1 MDTKLL
7 KQVRFLRYYTLT
19 ITVVFAGLLV
29 MAFNRDSTHEKFK
42 EIDVE
47 RINIVEKSGKLK
59 LVISN
64 AERQHPGIIDGKV
77 LPKRERPAGMIF
89 FNETG
94 DECGGLVY
102 DGTKKSAGMVFSVDQ
117 YSNDQIMQ
125 LQYSEEENGAQKS
138 RSYGLKLWD
147 RPDGYTAGRLMSD
160 VDSVKR
166 LKDDARMQQFINSL
180 NEQGLLGKER
190 LFVGKTLKE
199 DVGLFIRDDKGR
211 PRIKIFVD
219 KDGKGNIQ
227 FLDTLGKQVP
237 FQ

>member
-1 MDTKLL
+1 MDNKLL

-19 ITVVFAGLLV
+19 ITVVFAGLLI

-64 AERQHPGIIDGKV
+64 AERQHPGIIDGKT

-102 DGTKKSAGMVFSVDQ
+102 DGTKKSAGLVLSVDQ

-125 LQYSEEENGAQKS
+125 LQYSEQQDGAQKS

-147 RPDGYTAGRLMSD
+147 RPDGYTAGQLMSA

-166 LKDDARMQQFINSL
+166 FKDEARMQQFINSL

-199 DVGLFIRDDKGR
+199 DVGLFIRDHKGR

-227 FLDTLGKQVP
+227 FLDTLGNQVP

>member
-1 MDTKLL
+1 MENKLL
-7 KQVRFLRYYTLT
+7 KKVRFLQYYTLT
-19 ITVVFAGLLV
+19 ITVLFAGLLV
-29 MAFNRDSTHEKFK
+29 MAFNRDGSHEKFK

-64 AERQHPGIIDGKV
+64 AERQHPGIIDGKE

-89 FNETG
+89 FNEAG

-102 DGTKKSAGMVFSVDQ
+102 DGTRKSAGMVFSVDQ
-117 YSNDQIMQ
+117 FNNDQIMQ
-125 LQYSEEENGAQKS
+125 LQYSEQENGTQKS

-147 RPDGYTAGRLMSD
+147 RSD
-160 VDSVKR
+160 QFTSGQFMKAIDSVER
-166 LKDDARMQQFINSL
+166 LKDTARMHQLMTSL
-180 NEQGLLGKER
+180 NEKGLLGKER
-190 LFVGKTLKE
+190 LFVGKTKQE
-199 DVGLFIRDDKGR
+199 DVGIFIRDNKGR

-219 KDGKGNIQ
+219 KRGQGNIQ

>member
-7 KQVRFLRYYTLT
+7 KQVRFLRYYTFT
-19 ITVVFAGLLV
+19 ITILFAGLLF
-29 MAFNRDSTHEKFK
+29 MAFNRDSAHEKFK

-47 RINIVEKSGKLK
+47 RINVIEKGGKLK

-64 AERQHPGIIDGKV
+64 AERQHPGIIDGKT
-77 LPKRERPAGMIF
+77 LPKRDRPAGMIF

-102 DGTKKSAGMVFSVDQ
+102 DGTKKSAGMVLSIDQ
-117 YSNDQIMQ
+117 YRNDQIMQ
-125 LQYSEEENGAQKS
+125 LQYSEEADGTQKS

-147 RPDGYTAGRLMSD
+147 RPDSYPAGRLMAD

-166 LKDDARMQQFINSL
+166 SNNEARMQEFINSL

-190 LFVGKTLKE
+190 LFVGKTQKD
-199 DVGLFIRDDKGR
+199 DVGLFIRDPKGR